1 MSTSFNKNVLKAM
14 KAATQG
20 YLSFDR
26 TPKGM
31 LRADLSENVFGPSPK
46 VLRYLKDRT
55 YDISKYPVKQTVA
68 LRQAISK
75 RYEISQDHIL
85 VSSGIDTLISIIVHG
100 CTNPGETVVA
110 VVPTFY
116 RLLEWSRLGGL
127 DVVKIPLRHA
137 DQFEFTDQT
146 RDAVV
151 AQSRKADAKI
161 VWLCNPNNP
170 AGTVIPLSHIRQI
183 AQSLPNS
190 WIIVDEAFY
199 ESLGENNNLSA
210 RQLLKK
216 LPNVVVLRTLSKYG
230 LASIR
235 CGFLMGNKKLVR
247 YLSAIASPFAI
258 SGISAELAV
267 VALSDQKYIKSIAA
281 KTRVLRN
288 ELTKNIRS
296 LPSIELGSDSQ
307 TNVILLRHKTNDL
320 FSELKKQKI
329 LSADFRNIEGL
340 EGMGFVRITIQRE
353 GNNKKIVAAL
363 KKIH

>member
-1 MSTSFNKNVLKAM
+1 MSTSFNKNLLKAT
-14 KAATQG
+14 KAATEG

-26 TPKGM
+26 IPVGV

-46 VLRYLKDRT
+46 VLRYLKDRRH
-55 YDISKYPVKQTVA
+55 DISKYPVTQTVA

-75 RYEISQDHIL
+75 CYEISQDHIL

-116 RLLEWSRLGGL
+116 RLLEWSRLSGL
-127 DVVKIPLRHA
+127 NVVKVPLRQA
-137 DQFEFTDQT
+137 DQFEFTDKT
-146 RDAVV
+146 RDAVI
-151 AQSRKADAKI
+151 AKSQKAHAT
-161 VWLCNPNNP
+161 VVLLCNPNNP

-199 ESLGENNNLSA
+199 ESLGENNYLSA
-210 RQLLKK
+210 CQLLKK
-216 LPNVVVLRTLSKYG
+216 LSNVVVLRTLSKYG

-235 CGFLMGNKKLVR
+235 CGFLMGNKKFVR

-258 SGISAELAV
+258 SGTSAELAI

-307 TNVILLRHKTNDL
+307 TNVILLRHKTKDL

-329 LSADFRNIEGL
+329 FSADFRKIEGL
-340 EGMGFVRITIQRE
+340 EGMGFVRITLQRKE
-353 GNNKKIVAAL
+353 NNKKIVAAL
-363 KKIH
+363 KKID